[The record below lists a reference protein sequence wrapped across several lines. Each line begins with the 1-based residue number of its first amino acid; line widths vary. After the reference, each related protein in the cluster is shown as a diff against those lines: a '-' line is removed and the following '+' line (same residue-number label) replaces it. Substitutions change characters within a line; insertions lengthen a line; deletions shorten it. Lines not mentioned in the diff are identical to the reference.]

1 MNSATLSNKTRVM
14 ADQYD
19 ISLFL
24 QKMNPQRMRDYAD
37 CSTFASDSHEYTPV
51 LRGGSFMLEG
61 LYRTNDIAEASLH
74 DIFSALSDTPTI
86 LTGYP
91 DTRAVGKPAFLMYAD
106 VVKYNVDNPVADL
119 CKLSIECTSQK
130 WAVEHGVSLHD
141 LTAETG
147 TGNGTSVDNGVA
159 TTNGGVLVLHV
170 TEIAGA
176 SPSVVV
182 KLQHSTNGTVWAD
195 LATHTAAT
203 AATKERI
210 EIAANTTINRFLREV
225 HTFGGT
231 TSSITFNS
239 AFARR

>member
-1 MNSATLSNKTRVM
+1 MNNLVVSSNSRVM

-19 ISLFL
+19 ISQFL
-24 QKMNPQRMRDYAD
+24 KKMNPQRNRDYAD
-37 CSTFASDSHEYTPV
+37 CTTLPETSKSYTPV

-61 LYRTNDIAEASLH
+61 LYRSNAVAGASLQ
-74 DIFSALSDTPTI
+74 DIFASLPDTQI
-86 LTGYP
+86 IVTGYP
-91 DTRAVGKPAFLMYAD
+91 DTRAVGKPAMLMYAD
-106 VVKYNVDNPVADL
+106 AVKYNLDAVVADL
-119 CKLSIECTSQK
+119 VKVSIELTSQK

-147 TGNGTSVDNGVA
+147 TGNGTSVDNGAA
-159 TTNGGVLVLHV
+159 TTNGGVAVLHC
-170 TEIAGA
+170 TAITGA

-182 KLQHSTNGTVWAD
+182 KIQSSSNGSTWSD
-195 LATHTAAT
+195 LLSFTAAT

-210 EIAANTTINRFLREV
+210 EVAAGTTIPRFLREV

-231 TSSITFNS
+231 TTNITFNS

>member
-1 MNSATLSNKTRVM
+1 MNSATLSNRSRVM

-19 ISLFL
+19 ISEFI
-24 QKMNPQRMRDYAD
+24 QKMNPQRNRDYAD
-37 CSTFASDSHEYTPV
+37 CSTLVSDSHEYTPV

-61 LYRTNDIAEASLH
+61 LYRTNDIAGASLQ
-74 DIFSALSDTPTI
+74 DIFATLPDTQII

-106 VVKYNVDNPVADL
+106 VLKYNVDNPIADL

-147 TGNGTSVDNGVA
+147 TGNGTSTDNGAA

-170 TEIAGA
+170 TAIAGA
-176 SPSVVV
+176 APSVVV
-182 KLQHSTNGTVWAD
+182 KLQHSTNNSTWAD

-203 AATKERI
+203 TATKERV
-210 EIAANTTINRFLREV
+210 EVAAGTTVNRWLREV

-231 TSSITFNS
+231 TTSITFNS